1 MLASARWL
9 MACLLTAFLVPLATS
24 VQAKPVVIQLKW
36 LHQFQSAGFYAALEK
51 GFFAEEGLD
60 VILQERDPSTNII
73 TTVLNGQA
81 DYGVADAVLLMH
93 SAYGDP
99 VVVVAAFMQHSAG
112 ALMTMADSGLMS
124 PQDLVGKRIAT
135 YINDSD
141 GIDILAMLAAQK
153 VSDRGL
159 LRVPWSDRLDRL
171 ATRQVDAVSV
181 YTTNE
186 PFVMAER
193 GYKVNLITPR
203 HFGVD
208 LYGDM
213 LFTSRKEVQHNP
225 QRVDAM
231 RRAIIRGWEYALDNK
246 EEIIDLIV
254 RRYNTQ
260 NKSRSALLNEAKALE
275 VLFDRYTTA
284 IGDIN
289 PQRVDRLYKQLRE
302 LSLVSDSGD
311 KPGLLVYQSAVG
323 GPDLRLTEEEKQ
335 FLSRTPTVRY
345 AIDEAG
351 WPPFEFM
358 DAKGE
363 VRGVASDYLHVI
375 GRRLGI
381 EFHKVDSPDWE
392 AALDGV
398 QTRNIDLLPSAAQ
411 TPERSQYMGFT
422 DAYVSS
428 PMVMVTRNDVDFIP
442 SMSQLAGRRVGVVKG
457 YASDELLTDKHPDIT
472 LSRHLST
479 QEGLSRLASGEID
492 VFVDNLAAAIHAI
505 TSHGLANLKI
515 SGQTPYAFDLRMAVR
530 ADWPLLLSAV
540 NKVLGSMTQQEHAAI
555 YDRWVGLSISAPFP
569 WKKLLPWITLVALV
583 MALLAI
589 YSVRMRAMNRRVSQM
604 NASLVAA
611 EQALKDK
618 NAELFEA
625 SVRDKLTG
633 IFNRYHLDA
642 VLSKEF
648 ERYRRHHVP
657 FSIVMF
663 DLDHF
668 KRANDQ
674 FGHLAGD
681 QVLRRFSEI
690 VMKNIRS
697 SDTFGRWGGEEF
709 LLICPETR
717 AFEALAVA
725 EKIRQHVEAAT
736 LYEGLHQTVSAG
748 IKDATGCQSID
759 EQISGADNKL
769 YEAKSAGRNR
779 VMV

>member
-1 MLASARWL
+1 
-9 MACLLTAFLVPLATS
+9 
-24 VQAKPVVIQLKW
+24 
-36 LHQFQSAGFYAALEK
+36 
-51 GFFAEEGLD
+51 
-60 VILQERDPSTNII
+60 
-73 TTVLNGQA
+73 
-81 DYGVADAVLLMH
+81 
-93 SAYGDP
+93 
-99 VVVVAAFMQHSAG
+99 
-112 ALMTMADSGLMS
+112 
-124 PQDLVGKRIAT
+124 
-135 YINDSD
+135 
-141 GIDILAMLAAQK
+141 
-153 VSDRGL
+153 
-159 LRVPWSDRLDRL
+159 
-171 ATRQVDAVSV
+171 
-181 YTTNE
+181 
-186 PFVMAER
+186 
-193 GYKVNLITPR
+193 
-203 HFGVD
+203 
-208 LYGDM
+208 M

-246 EEIIDLIV
+246 EEIVDLIV

-275 VLFDRYTTA
+275 ALFDRYTTA

-583 MALLAI
+583 IALLAI
-589 YSVRMRAMNRRVSQM
+589 YSVHTRV
-604 NASLVAA
+604 NAS
-611 EQALKDK
+611 Q
-618 NAELFEA
+618 
-625 SVRDKLTG
+625 G
-633 IFNRYHLDA
+633 
-642 VLSKEF
+642 
-648 ERYRRHHVP
+648 
-657 FSIVMF
+657 
-663 DLDHF
+663 
-668 KRANDQ
+668 
-674 FGHLAGD
+674 
-681 QVLRRFSEI
+681 
-690 VMKNIRS
+690 
-697 SDTFGRWGGEEF
+697 
-709 LLICPETR
+709 
-717 AFEALAVA
+717 
-725 EKIRQHVEAAT
+725 
-736 LYEGLHQTVSAG
+736 
-748 IKDATGCQSID
+748 
-759 EQISGADNKL
+759 
-769 YEAKSAGRNR
+769 
-779 VMV
+779 